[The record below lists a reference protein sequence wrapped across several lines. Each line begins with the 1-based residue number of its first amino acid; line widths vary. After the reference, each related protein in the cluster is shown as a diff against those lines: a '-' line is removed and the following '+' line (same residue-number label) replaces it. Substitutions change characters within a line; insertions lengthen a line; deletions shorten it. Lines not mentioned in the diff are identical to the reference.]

1 MRSSYSRAVSRIL
14 SAQSTLDPAP
24 DAAFVLEIFLS
35 ELALEIAFFAH
46 DDDAIDEDEAD
57 GHGEEHPRGID
68 QDRQPKGPQSETDVH
83 RVAGEAIQSVHDD
96 ARARIERD
104 RISAGA
110 LLRNKSADVQGEA
123 GDEEQRSKC
132 PSDRSMHE
140 AGRNKP
146 FERKRREDRQDE

>member
-1 MRSSYSRAVSRIL
+1 MRNPPGS
-14 SAQSTLDPAP
+14 PA
-24 DAAFVLEIFLS
+24 
-35 ELALEIAFFAH
+35 
-46 DDDAIDEDEAD
+46 
-57 GHGEEHPRGID
+57 
-68 QDRQPKGPQSETDVH
+68 KGPQSETDGH
-83 RVAGEAIQSVHDD
+83 RVAGEAIQSVRDD

-110 LLRNKSADVQGEA
+110 LLRNKSANVQRNS
-123 GDEEQRSKC
+123 GDEKQRSKC

>member
-1 MRSSYSRAVSRIL
+1 
-14 SAQSTLDPAP
+14 DPAP
-24 DAAFVLEIFLS
+24 DTAFVVEIFLS
-35 ELALEIAFFAH
+35 ELALEIAFFAR

-57 GHGEEHPRGID
+57 RHGE
-68 QDRQPKGPQSETDVH
+68 DRQPKGPQSETDVH
-83 RVAGEAIQSVHDD
+83 RVAGEAIQSVRDD

-110 LLRNKSADVQGEA
+110 LLRNKSANVQRNS
-123 GDEEQRSKC
+123 GDEKQRSKC

-146 FERKRREDRQDE
+146 FERTRREDRQDE